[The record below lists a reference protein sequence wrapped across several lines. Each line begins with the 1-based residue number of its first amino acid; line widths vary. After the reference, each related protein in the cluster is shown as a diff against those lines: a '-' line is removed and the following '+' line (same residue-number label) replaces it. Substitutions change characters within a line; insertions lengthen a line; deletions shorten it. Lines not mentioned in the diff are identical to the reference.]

1 VVTWAGARHL
11 TPGDYPLWPGSMTL
25 LYHFFLFLTLTASL
39 GGTAYYL
46 IAIVAV
52 RKFRKTR
59 LPGPRGQGPLPPM
72 SLFKPLGGINPGL
85 EEHLEGFFR
94 QDYPSFEI
102 LFAVE
107 RENDPAL
114 PVVRRLMARYPNLP
128 TRLLI
133 TGQSPYA
140 NAKVFSMEKMAEVA
154 RHPIWVITDDDTSVN
169 PEYLR
174 AMACCFEPT
183 KAGAVT
189 NLYRGV
195 AGPDFWSKLE
205 ALGMSTEFMAGVVVA
220 EHFEGMRFTL
230 GPSMAVVAGCLSA
243 VGGFAALAEYLADDF
258 VLGQRISQTG
268 YQVTLSRHTVNHHA
282 SSTGFVNSFVH
293 RLRWNRS
300 SRFSRPAGYLGQGF
314 TYGLP
319 WALALCLAAPSC
331 WSGSALLCSL
341 AARGWLALELGVRLL
356 EDKTVLRRLWLV
368 PLQDVLSF
376 ASWLG
381 GFLGREIV
389 WRNGR
394 YRLLDGGR
402 FARLGAR
409 YSDGGSKASN
419 LSCPR

>member
-1 VVTWAGARHL
+1 
-11 TPGDYPLWPGSMTL
+11 MTL
-25 LYHFFLFLTLTASL
+25 LYHFFLFLTLTTSL
-39 GGTAYYL
+39 GGMAYYL

-52 RKFRKTR
+52 RKLQQAR
-59 LPGPRGQGPLPPM
+59 LPRPPGQGSFPAI
-72 SLFKPLGGINPGL
+72 SLFKPLGGVNPGL
-85 EEHLEGFFR
+85 EEHLESFFR
-94 QDYPSFEI
+94 QDYPIFEI

-114 PVVRRLMARYPNLP
+114 SVVRRLTTRYPNIP
-128 TRLLI
+128 TRLVI

-140 NAKVFSMEKMAEVA
+140 NAKVFRMEKMAEIA
-154 RHPIWVITDDDTSVN
+154 RHPIWVITDDDTSVD
-169 PEYLR
+169 PDYLR
-174 AMACCFEPT
+174 AMAWSFETT

-195 AGPDFWSKLE
+195 AGQDFWSKLE

-230 GPSMAVVAGCLSA
+230 GPSMAFGAGCLQA
-243 VGGFAALAEYLADDF
+243 VGGFAAVAEYLADDF
-258 VLGQRISQTG
+258 VLGQRVSQAG
-268 YQVTLSRHTVNHHA
+268 SRVILSTHTVNHHA

-319 WALALCLAAPSC
+319 WALALCLVAPSY
-331 WSGSALLCSL
+331 WTESALACSL
-341 AARGWLALELGVRLL
+341 AARGWLALALGTRLL
-356 EDKTVLRRLWLV
+356 EDKTVLRRLWLI
-368 PLQDVLSF
+368 PLQDLLSF

-381 GFLGREIV
+381 GFLGREVV
-389 WRNGR
+389 WRNER

-409 YSDGGSKASN
+409 HSGEGSKASN
-419 LSCPR
+419 LSCPG